1 MVVLLWGS
9 ISLRYLILSDIHANI
24 TAFDTVLGAV
34 RGKWD
39 KAVCLGDLV
48 GYGPDPNEV
57 VERVRELDALT
68 IRGNHDKA
76 VTGLANPEEFN
87 PVAHAAVLWTR
98 EQLRP
103 ENFEYLEKLPMG
115 PIQAGAFSM
124 VHGAVHDE
132 DEYVFAPEQAADG
145 LLDAPTPVVFFGHTH
160 IQGGFTLRGHDVG
173 SQQTRPILPESTLTL
188 SLAKGTSYLLNPGSI
203 GQPRDGDTRA
213 AFAIADLENQSV
225 EFWRLPY
232 DVQDVQRRMAEA
244 GLPEPLILRL
254 SFGR

>member
-1 MVVLLWGS
+1 V
-9 ISLRYLILSDIHANI
+9 RYLILSDIHANL
-24 TAFDTVLGAV
+24 TAFDTVLESA
-34 RGKWD
+34 RGLWD

-57 VERVRELDALT
+57 IDRIRELDAVT

-98 EQLRP
+98 ERVQP
-103 ENFEYLEKLPMG
+103 ENFEYLKNLPHG
-115 PIQAGAFSM
+115 PLKAGSFSI
-124 VHGAVHDE
+124 VHGAVNDE
-132 DEYVFAPEQAADG
+132 DEYVFGPEQAADG

-160 IQGGFTLRGHDVG
+160 IQGGFTLRGHDIG
-173 SQQTRPILPESTLTL
+173 TLYTKPMLPESTT
-188 SLAKGTSYLLNPGSI
+188 SISIVPGTYYLLNPGSI

-213 AFAIADLENQSV
+213 GFAISDLENQTV
-225 EFWRLPY
+225 EFWRVPY
-232 DVQDVQRRMAEA
+232 DVQSVQMRMVEA